1 MSRPLF
7 RPSRYQWIWLAAVG
21 GGALAYAFYMRYSV
35 LQVSSVSIACESG
48 ENSWLCLSRKATIA
62 MFTPMAFGGAA
73 VVAALLNLIH
83 PSIVLG
89 TLAVLA
95 GALGLVLY
103 NTALSAL
110 AFALLILSLA
120 RPAPEPLAPPAP
132 EAE

>member
-7 RPSRYQWIWLAAVG
+7 RPSFYKWIWLAAAAA
-21 GGALAYAFYMRYSV
+21 GAIGYAYYMRYSV
-35 LQVSSVSIACESG
+35 IQNSTVGIACEG
-48 ENSWLCLSRKATIA
+48 GDPSWLCLSRKITIA

-73 VVAALLNLIH
+73 LVAAILNMIH
-83 PSIVLG
+83 PSIVLC
-89 TLAVLA
+89 TLVVVA
-95 GALGLVLY
+95 GGLGAVLY

-120 RPAPEPLAPPAP
+120 RPLP